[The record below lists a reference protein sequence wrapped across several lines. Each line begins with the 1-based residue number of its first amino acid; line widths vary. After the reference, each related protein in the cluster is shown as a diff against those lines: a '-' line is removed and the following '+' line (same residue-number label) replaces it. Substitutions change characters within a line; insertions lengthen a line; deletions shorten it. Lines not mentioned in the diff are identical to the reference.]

1 MGEYVSK
8 WEQNNSL
15 EIIIILLLLLL
26 LLLLSSYS
34 HLSLSALSSWN
45 SKDGT
50 E

>member
-15 EIIIILLLLLL
+15 EMIILLLLLL

>member
-15 EIIIILLLLLL
+15 EMIILLLLL